1 MDGWMDGWA
10 DERGG
15 MGRLGWM
22 VGWVDQSRM
31 DDGMGG

>member
-1 MDGWMDGWA
+1 MDELV